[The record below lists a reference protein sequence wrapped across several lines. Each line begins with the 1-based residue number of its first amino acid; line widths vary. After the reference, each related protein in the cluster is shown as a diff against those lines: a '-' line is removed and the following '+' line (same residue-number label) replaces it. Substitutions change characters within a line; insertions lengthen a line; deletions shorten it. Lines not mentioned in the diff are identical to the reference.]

1 MIVGLFALIEKE
13 CIMNSDNKNNIDNT
27 FDEIETCSI
36 DDLLNTI
43 EELENREPF
52 RKSYKGEYETSLID
66 ADDSDEACKS
76 SVSLKNIKKERRI
89 LNKQEKNI
97 NEEKEESTASMIFGW
112 VKVVAIALVIAL
124 LINKFVIANA
134 LIPSGSMESTIMTG
148 DRVIGLRTSYIFTSP
163 ERGDIVIFKNPDDE
177 SKLYIKRII
186 GVPGDKV
193 VISDGLVY
201 INDSEVPLEEEYLS
215 VTPKGNF
222 GPYEVPEDSYFML
235 GDNRNVS
242 KDSRYWEN
250 TFVKEEKIIA
260 KAIFRYYPS
269 WGLIK

>member
-1 MIVGLFALIEKE
+1 M
-13 CIMNSDNKNNIDNT
+13 S
-27 FDEIETCSI
+27 DEIKNKDEELLEEFETCSI
-36 DDLLNTI
+36 DDLLQTI
-43 EELENREPF
+43 DELEGREPF
-52 RKSYKGEYETSLID
+52 RRNNKEYESYLVDEDVSEGTAPKII
-66 ADDSDEACKS
+66 DSDETVVEPVIRKRAR
-76 SVSLKNIKKERRI
+76 LK
-89 LNKQEKNI
+89 KQK
-97 NEEKEESTASMIFGW
+97 EEKEESTASLIFGW
-112 VKVVAIALVIAL
+112 VKVVVIAVVIAL

-193 VISDGLVY
+193 EIVDGLVY
-201 INDSEVPLEEEYLS
+201 INDSEEPLYESYLT
-215 VTPKGNF
+215 VTPKGDF
-222 GPYEVPEDSYFML
+222 GPYEVPEESYFML

-250 TFVKEEKIIA
+250 TFVNEEKIIA
-260 KAIFRYYPS
+260 KAYLRYYPT

>member
-1 MIVGLFALIEKE
+1 M
-13 CIMNSDNKNNIDNT
+13 S
-27 FDEIETCSI
+27 DEIKNKDEELLEEFETCSI
-36 DDLLNTI
+36 DDLLKTI
-43 EELENREPF
+43 DELEGREPF
-52 RKSYKGEYETSLID
+52 SRSTSKEYESYLVDEDVSEFDVPKDID
-66 ADDSDEACKS
+66 SGEVVVKP
-76 SVSLKNIKKERRI
+76 VIRKRTRIKKH
-89 LNKQEKNI
+89 KD
-97 NEEKEESTASMIFGW
+97 EKEETIGSIILGW
-112 VKVVAIALVIAL
+112 VKVVVIAVVIALV
-124 LINKFVIANA
+124 INKFVIANA

-193 VISDGLVY
+193 EIVDGLVY
-201 INDSEVPLEEEYLS
+201 INDSEEPLDESYLT
-215 VTPKGNF
+215 VTPKGDF
-222 GPYEVPEDSYFML
+222 GPYEVPEESYFML

-250 TFVKEEKIIA
+250 TFVNEEKIIA
-260 KAIFRYYPS
+260 KAYLRYYPT

>member
-1 MIVGLFALIEKE
+1 MSSEF
-13 CIMNSDNKNNIDNT
+13 KNNNDNT

-52 RKSYKGEYETSLID
+52 RKSYKGDYETSLID
-66 ADDSDEACKS
+66 AVDDVDTMK
-76 SVSLKNIKKERRI
+76 VDTGLITLIKDKKENRRTV
-89 LNKQEKNI
+89 KQKKVVT
-97 NEEKEESTASMIFGW
+97 EENEESTASVIFGW
-112 VKVVAIALVIAL
+112 IKVVAIALVVAL

-148 DRVIGLRTSYIFTSP
+148 DRVIGLRTSYLFTSP

-201 INDSEVPLEEEYLS
+201 INNSEVPLEEEYLS

-260 KAIFRYYPS
+260 KAILRYYPS

>member
-1 MIVGLFALIEKE
+1 M
-13 CIMNSDNKNNIDNT
+13 SDDIKNKNDNSL
-27 FDEIETCSI
+27 DEIETYSI

-52 RKSYKGEYETSLID
+52 RKGHKGDYETSLID
-66 ADDSDEACKS
+66 AEPDLNSDESIKCVLSINKEQNNKRK
-76 SVSLKNIKKERRI
+76 LWNNRTGKNNIK
-89 LNKQEKNI
+89 
-97 NEEKEESTASMIFGW
+97 EEKEETTVSVILGW
-112 VKVVAIALVIAL
+112 VKVVVIAVVIAL

-193 VISDGLVY
+193 EIIDGLVY
-201 INDSEVPLEEEYLS
+201 INDAPEPLTEDYLS
-215 VTPKGNF
+215 VTPKGDF

-260 KAIFRYYPS
+260 KAILRYYPS

>member
-1 MIVGLFALIEKE
+1 MSE
-13 CIMNSDNKNNIDNT
+13 DNNKTDVNLL
-27 FDEIETCSI
+27 DEFEACSI

-43 EELENREPF
+43 DELENREPF
-52 RKSYKGEYETSLID
+52 KKSRKMSYETNLID
-66 ADDSDEACKS
+66 SDLVSDEENEI
-76 SVSLKNIKKERRI
+76 VSLEV
-89 LNKQEKNI
+89 
-97 NEEKEESTASMIFGW
+97 EKEKVDKKKIRRHKNVKTEDNSKEPMVSVIIGW
-112 VKVVAIALVIAL
+112 VKVVAIAVVIAL

-148 DRVIGLRTSYIFTSP
+148 DRVIGFRTSYLFSSP

-193 VISDGLVY
+193 EIIDGLVY
-201 INDSEVPLEEEYLS
+201 INDSEEPLNESYLS
-215 VTPKGNF
+215 VTPKGSF

-260 KAIFRYYPS
+260 KAYFRYYPS
-269 WGLIK
+269 WCLIK